1 MKISSLS
8 FNLEKR
14 LKPLNFR
21 DKLALR
27 VVKIMRFFADAFFKN
42 RYGHRAVVLET
53 VAAIPGMVGGMLKH
67 FQCLRR
73 IKDDDGWI
81 KELLEEAENE
91 RMHLMTFIHIAQPNF
106 LEKIIITLAQGIF
119 GLFYLILYL
128 CSSYTAHRFVG
139 YLEEEAIISYS
150 QYLKEIEEGKI
161 PNIEAPSIAKEYWQ
175 LLDDA
180 KLIDVIKAVLQDE
193 CKHREVNHYFANN
206 LLSEKTVL

>member
-1 MKISSLS
+1 MKISSLN
-8 FNLEKR
+8 FDLKKR

-21 DKLALR
+21 DKFALNL
-27 VVKIMRFFADAFFKN
+27 VKIMRFFADAFFKK

-53 VAAIPGMVGGMLKH
+53 IAAIPGMIGGMLKH

-106 LEKIIITLAQGIF
+106 LEKIIIILAQGLF

-139 YLEEEAIISYS
+139 YLEEEAIISYF
-150 QYLKEIEEGKI
+150 QYLKEIEAGKI
-161 PNIEAPSIAKEYWQ
+161 PNIKAPSIAKEYWQ

-206 LLSEKTVL
+206 LLSEKKVL